1 MVMDRGRRG
10 GPRQCDRARLAVAT
24 DRRVSHQ
31 RPEPRDANGVD
42 HPGLVPTAGSDASG
56 SGGTTRSFADAAATG
71 RGESD
76 AANGARRD
84 GDPTTARGYRAQ
96 GGRRKTDRA
105 EAGGPSGASARN
117 PICFGDAAARGAI
130 SFGATGAHCL
140 TSAGPELQAGITPAP
155 RATGAGPE
163 TRGRSSSPGAGDRQG
178 WPVANA
184 HNPLGDLPVR
194 HRRDPDA
201 EIR

>member
-10 GPRQCDRARLAVAT
+10 GPRQRDRARLALAT
-24 DRRVSHQ
+24 GRRVSHR
-31 RPEPRDANGVD
+31 RPEPRDAND
-42 HPGLVPTAGSDASG
+42 DCSGLAPTAGSEASG
-56 SGGTTRSFADAAATG
+56 PGGTTRGFADVATTG

-84 GDPTTARGYRAQ
+84 RDPTTLRGSRAQ
-96 GGRRKTDRA
+96 GGRRETGRS
-105 EAGGPSGASARN
+105 EAGCSGGASARS

-130 SFGATGAHCL
+130 SFGVAGAHGL
-140 TSAGPELQAGITPAP
+140 TSAGAEFQAGITAAP
-155 RATGAGPE
+155 RSTGAGPE
-163 TRGRSSSPGAGDRQG
+163 ARGGSSGPGAGDRQA

-184 HNPLGDLPVR
+184 HNPLGDPPAC
-194 HRRDPDA
+194 HRRDPGA